1 MLTGFISFNDMSFWP
16 KQGSQSF
23 FKSDSQS
30 VVHNLE
36 FVLVP
41 KITKTTKHP
50 PQRFSDFWMN
60 GRNGVYTDYLDQSI
74 YLRHWQYIMR
84 YNSTSIY
91 LIKVSNRNIRTRCEI
106 CSMLTIKTS
115 ERQKQ
120 KFTSRSGVFIVKF
133 KHISR
138 VVLVFLLLTLN
149 M

>member
-50 PQRFSDFWMN
+50 RKGFQIFEWM
-60 GRNGVYTDYLDQSI
+60 GE
-74 YLRHWQYIMR
+74 MA
-84 YNSTSIY
+84 
-91 LIKVSNRNIRTRCEI
+91 
-106 CSMLTIKTS
+106 
-115 ERQKQ
+115 
-120 KFTSRSGVFIVKF
+120 FTQ
-133 KHISR
+133 
-138 VVLVFLLLTLN
+138 TT
-149 M
+149 